1 MDSRKAVLKQTG
13 MLALGVLSCSA
24 LMVGAFFAL
33 GQFRINVLWG
43 ALLGSAVITANH
55 FFLALTVHLAADRSQ
70 QGNVAQAK
78 NMIQASSLIRLIAM
92 GAVLLVGVKVG
103 CNVIAL
109 ALPLVFQRPVLMIM
123 EFFGKKGD
131 A

>member
-1 MDSRKAVLKQTG
+1 MDSRKAVLQQTG
-13 MLALGVLSCSA
+13 ALALGVFACSA
-24 LMVGAFFAL
+24 LMVGIFFAL
-33 GQFRINVLWG
+33 GQFQMNVLWG
-43 ALLGSAVITANH
+43 ALLGSIVIIVNH
-55 FFLALTVHLAADRSQ
+55 FFLSLTVHLAADRSQ
-70 QGNVAQAK
+70 QGNVPQAK
-78 NMIQASSLIRLIAM
+78 SMIQASSLIRLIAM
-92 GAVLLVGVKVG
+92 GAVLVVGVKLG